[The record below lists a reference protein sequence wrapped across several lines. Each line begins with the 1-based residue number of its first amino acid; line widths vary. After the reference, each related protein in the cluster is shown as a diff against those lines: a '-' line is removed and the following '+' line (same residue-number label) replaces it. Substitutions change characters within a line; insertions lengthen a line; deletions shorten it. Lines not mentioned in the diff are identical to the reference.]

1 MGNFIP
7 EGRPWFGLFAQEI
20 YMFVYIIKCCV
31 YTKLQ
36 VYREYVKNKHTFIY
50 VYMQMY
56 ECIHPHGHE
65 QVIYFA
71 RDIHTLYNLPLNKY
85 YKNIIISA
93 FLKKNMELGTFI
105 CDWEALNSSENRF

>member
-1 MGNFIP
+1 
-7 EGRPWFGLFAQEI
+7 
-20 YMFVYIIKCCV
+20 MFVYIIKCCV

-65 QVIYFA
+65 QVNYFA
-71 RDIHTLYNLPLNKY
+71 RDVHTLYNLPLNKY

-105 CDWEALNSSENRF
+105 CD